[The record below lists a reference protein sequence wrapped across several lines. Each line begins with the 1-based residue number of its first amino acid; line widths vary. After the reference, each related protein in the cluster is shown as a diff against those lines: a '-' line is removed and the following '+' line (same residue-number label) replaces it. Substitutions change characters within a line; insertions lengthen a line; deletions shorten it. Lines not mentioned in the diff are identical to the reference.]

1 MGHGKN
7 CKERADVKTVWVIM
21 TIENLFW
28 KRLHM
33 STIDGIIEL
42 IKELSSEDKIEPT
55 TDIFK
60 DAGLVGDDFDEM
72 IEKFALKY
80 SVDMTGYIWYF
91 HTDEE
96 GLSIGSFFF
105 APPNEQVERIPVTPA
120 TLAEFVE
127 KGRWDIHY
135 PDHKIPTKRYDLL
148 MNKIIMGIFL
158 IIIILTLIS
167 KCI

>member
-1 MGHGKN
+1 
-7 CKERADVKTVWVIM
+7 
-21 TIENLFW
+21 
-28 KRLHM
+28 M
-33 STIDGIIEL
+33 SQLEIIEL
-42 IKELSSEDKIEPT
+42 IKKLSSEDKIEST

-120 TLAEFVE
+120 MLAEFA
-127 KGRWDIHY
+127 KRGRWEIQY
-135 PDHKIPTKRYDLL
+135 PNHKISARRYDLL
-148 MNKIIMGIFL
+148 VNRIIAWFFL

-167 KCI
+167 N